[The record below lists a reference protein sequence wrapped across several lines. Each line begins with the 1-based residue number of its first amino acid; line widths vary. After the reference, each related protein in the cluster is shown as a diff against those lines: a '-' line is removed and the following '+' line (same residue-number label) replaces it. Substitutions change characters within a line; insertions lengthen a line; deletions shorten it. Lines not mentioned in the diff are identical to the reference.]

1 MLAGMADADDVLKGA
16 SRFFSKLG
24 EKVKDAGSQIKQ
36 TSKHVTGIGRGSVK
50 LEVDAVRV
58 RVGGTVRGRVVLA
71 LPEAVEAKRL
81 VVTLHARQKVMTISK
96 TSAGK
101 SVGTSHSDVYHFE
114 HEVSGAKSYESG
126 THTFELPIP
135 ADALDLRP
143 SAGVNPVADAIRTV
157 ASALSPS
164 TGPIEW
170 QVLAKL
176 EIAWG
181 RDLSHDVDIIVER

>member
-1 MLAGMADADDVLKGA
+1 MPDGDDVLKGA

-50 LEVDAVRV
+50 LEVDSVRV
-58 RVGGTVRGRVVLA
+58 PPGGSVRGRVVLA
-71 LPEAVEAKRL
+71 LPEAVEAKRF

-101 SVGTSHSDVYHFE
+101 SVGTSHSAVYQFD
-114 HEVSGAKSYESG
+114 HEVGGAKSYESG
-126 THTFELPIP
+126 THAFELPVP
-135 ADALDLRP
+135 PDALDLRP
-143 SAGVNPVADAIRTV
+143 SAGSNPVADTFRTI

-164 TGPIEW
+164 AGPIEW
-170 QVLAKL
+170 QVTAKL

-181 RDLSHDVDIIVER
+181 RDLSHDVDIVVQR